1 MATTQDLSLYI
12 EAARTGDPVALD
24 TLLQH
29 WYPDLRRYAQRH
41 CPASYAEDALQETFF
56 TITRR
61 IKSLRKVGSFSAWAM
76 VILKRYCYAF
86 FQKVGLDVH
95 ASEADWA
102 EFIDSKPPQELRLDL
117 IAALESLPEH
127 YLKIILMRDFEE
139 LTLAEMSEAL
149 NENIPAI
156 KSRLHRART
165 LVREYLQTS

>member
-1 MATTQDLSLYI
+1 MAAPLLAEYI

-24 TLLQH
+24 QLLHH

-41 CPASYAEDALQETFF
+41 CPASDAEDALQETFI
-56 TITRR
+56 TITRH
-61 IKSLRKVGSFSAWAM
+61 IKSLRQVGSFSAWAM
-76 VILKRYCYAF
+76 IILKRYCYAL
-86 FQKVGLDVH
+86 FQKVGLNVH
-95 ASEADWA
+95 ATEADWA

-117 IAALESLPEH
+117 VTALESLPAH
-127 YLKIILMRDFEE
+127 YLQIILMRDFEE

-165 LVREYLQTS
+165 LVREYLQTA